1 MARRRRESHDQRSL
15 KRKTNGSSHGLSMR
29 TKAPCTA
36 TSTARAALD
45 LVWASRHKLAR
56 SVPPRK
62 RVPVTRLHV
71 ALLWLAAVLG
81 LVAVLSWAV
90 VAAAHVDDAYEVDHV
105 AGSWMALAK
114 YLDAGKLYPPLEQ
127 DGRYGGTRYMPVQVV
142 LHGGLAKVTGEY
154 LVSGKLLVYGLF
166 AILLA
171 VLVVVLRRRGCP
183 APLALGLAGG
193 VLASPAGLYDAT
205 AIRGDALPAALQLAA
220 VALVAER
227 RSSRASAAA
236 GSLCAL
242 AFLSKT
248 SAVWAPLAIV
258 IWLARA
264 ERRRLTFF
272 LGAGL
277 GSLGAGLGVFNAVSG
292 GRFFAN
298 VFGLLLGPGA
308 DLGGSPTKT
317 LELLQSKGGPTWL
330 LLPIAAFA
338 VLLAVARSSL
348 GVYELALVAASAVL
362 VVVMTDPGADFNHLL
377 DVEVLTVVAVGGLWA
392 RHRRG
397 LLAPALALLL
407 VWGLVASLWVDVRP
421 QVHAAAT
428 DLFRGRTES
437 RYALDPLP
445 GRIRAGQSL
454 LSEDPTLPVSL
465 GRLPVVLDP
474 FMLLR
479 VLRRHPR
486 LRSGLVGRI
495 ERREFDLVVL
505 IVPLDPRAAR
515 WQTLHFGPAIAAAIA
530 GSYRFSA
537 QAGRYFVY
545 VPKAAASS
553 TSSSERYNA
562 STA

>member
-1 MARRRRESHDQRSL
+1 M
-15 KRKTNGSSHGLSMR
+15 
-29 TKAPCTA
+29 
-36 TSTARAALD
+36 
-45 LVWASRHKLAR
+45 
-56 SVPPRK
+56 
-62 RVPVTRLHV
+62 
-71 ALLWLAAVLG
+71 ALLSLAAALG

-127 DGRYGGTRYMPVQVV
+127 DGRYGGTRYMPVQIV

-205 AIRGDALPAALQLAA
+205 AIRGDAFPAALQLAA

-227 RSSRASAAA
+227 RSSRASAAAA

-258 IWLARA
+258 IWLART
-264 ERRRLTFF
+264 ERRQLTFF

-277 GSLGAGLGVFNAVSG
+277 GLVGAGLGVFEAVSG

-317 LELLQSKGGPTWL
+317 LELLQAKGGPIWL

-338 VLLAVARSSL
+338 VLLAAVRGGL

-362 VVVMTDPGADFNHLL
+362 VVVMADPGADFNHLL
-377 DVEVLTVVAVGGLWA
+377 DVEVLTVVAFGGLWA
-392 RHRRG
+392 RHRAG

-407 VWGLVASLWVDVRP
+407 VWGLVTSLWVDVRP

-437 RYALDPLP
+437 QYALDPLP
-445 GRIRAGQSL
+445 GRIGAGQSL

-486 LRSGLVGRI
+486 LRSGLVRRI

-505 IVPLDPRAAR
+505 IVPLDPRADR
-515 WQTLHFGPAIAAAIA
+515 WQTLHFGPAIATAIA

-537 QAGRYFVY
+537 QAGRYFLY

-553 TSSSERYNA
+553 TSSSVRYKA